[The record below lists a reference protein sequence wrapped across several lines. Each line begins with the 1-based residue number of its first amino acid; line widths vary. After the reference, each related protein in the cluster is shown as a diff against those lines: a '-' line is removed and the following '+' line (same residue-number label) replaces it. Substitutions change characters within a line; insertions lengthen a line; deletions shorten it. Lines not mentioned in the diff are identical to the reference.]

1 MKKEV
6 DLRIDNILWWFDHIE
21 RMETSRIAK
30 RIYEGKRMGNHSVAQ
45 PSNKWIDSVN
55 GNRKV
60 KKRLGMR

>member
-1 MKKEV
+1 MISE
-6 DLRIDNILWWFDHIE
+6 NE